1 MIWAAGRVIPDD
13 ALRVSVLDR
22 TFEHGLGLFET
33 FRTWNGH
40 PTLLNRHLERL
51 QRSARELN
59 LPLDPSQLPDS
70 RAVLEL
76 RQASSVPPG
85 QDIRLRITLSG
96 GLVTAIGARDR
107 DPGRSSVLWMTAG
120 PLPPPLPRPGAVVT
134 RSLRVSPDDPLAKH
148 KTLNYWRRRIA
159 YSQALEEGS
168 DDVLC
173 LTPDGLICEATR
185 FNVFLVD
192 GQRLLTPGVSGPL
205 LPGIM
210 RRVVIERAANLGIP
224 IVEGPLP
231 QEEIA
236 RAGEAFLTSS
246 VRGMLPV
253 ARFLDVD
260 LTVPGPVTTRLWIDI
275 VSWLESGGLAR

>member
-13 ALRVSVLDR
+13 ALCVSVLDR

-40 PTLLNRHLERL
+40 STLLNRHLERL
-51 QRSARELN
+51 QRSARELG
-59 LPLDPSQLPDS
+59 LPLDPGQVPDC

-76 RQASSVPPG
+76 RQASSVPAG

-96 GLVTAIGARDR
+96 GLAAAIGGRDR
-107 DPGRSSVLWMTAG
+107 DPGRSVLWMTAG
-120 PLPPPLPRPGAVVT
+120 PLPPPLPRPGAKVT
-134 RSLRVSPDDPLAKH
+134 RSIRVLPDDPLARH
-148 KTLNYWRRRIA
+148 KTLNYWRRRLA

-185 FNVFLVD
+185 FNLFLFD
-192 GQRLLTPGVSGPL
+192 GQRLLTPGADGPL

-210 RRVVIERAANLGIP
+210 RRVVIERAARLGIQV
-224 IVEGPLP
+224 VEGPLRR
-231 QEEIA
+231 EEAA

-253 ARFLDVD
+253 ARLLDVD
-260 LTVPGPVTTRLWIDI
+260 LTVPGPVTTRLWSDI
-275 VSWLESGGLAR
+275 VCWLESGGLAR